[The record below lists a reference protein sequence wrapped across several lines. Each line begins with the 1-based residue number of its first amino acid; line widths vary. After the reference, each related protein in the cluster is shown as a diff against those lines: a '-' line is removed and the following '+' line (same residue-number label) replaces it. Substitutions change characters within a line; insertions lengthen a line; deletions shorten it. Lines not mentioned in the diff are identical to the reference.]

1 MIRDLLW
8 AVRWLRKNPIFTLAV
23 TLILAL
29 GIGANTAVF
38 SILDAVLLR
47 PLPYPSLDRLI
58 RIEES
63 NPKRVMNGVPAA
75 DYLYWRDR
83 TDLFDQTIPFL
94 RDFVTLTGA
103 GDPDQVISVRVGAG
117 LFSLLGAHS
126 RLGRPLTES
135 DGDFTAPN
143 AAVLSD
149 RFWRRYF
156 HADPRVVGRTMNLS
170 DEIFTIVGVMPPEF
184 EFESSNTD
192 MWLPLRMTAANN
204 GSVQVIARMKPGI
217 SVAQM
222 QGAMQ
227 IVASQL
233 IEKDP
238 RSKGGLQIKISPWR
252 ETVGRQYE
260 LTLVFVLVA
269 VSLVLLIACAD
280 VAGLLL
286 SRAVQRQ
293 KEIAIRA
300 SLGAGIWRV
309 MRQLLVESLALAIL
323 GSVAGIATARYTLQF
338 LQKQMAA
345 LPIAIP
351 HLQRVSLNGRVLLFN
366 TALCILLACIFTV
379 APVLLASKT
388 DLQLSLRSG
397 QAGGGSK
404 RSSRLFSLV
413 IASETA
419 FAFLLL
425 VGSGLMIQSL
435 IRLQQAD
442 HGFHPDHVLT
452 MRVPIGSLTR
462 PRPTGQYDSKPR
474 QMAYYHELIDR
485 LQRTP
490 GVTAVAVV
498 NNLPLSGVNTT
509 VAVRGLDGLPMLTST
524 RTISPHYFAA
534 MGIPLLEGR
543 AFNDADNA
551 DAPHVA
557 IVNEYLA
564 HQLFPDR
571 DPVGQTLP
579 PEPDSNSPGST
590 VVGLVRNSSQMSYE
604 QPAKGEIYIPY
615 QQFIFGVFMS
625 TVVARTSGDPLAVAA
640 TLSKEVWEVDP
651 NQPIVKVET
660 MNDVIAESIWRP
672 RFSAW
677 VFSVLGGLALLLT
690 SVGVY
695 GVVAYTTQLRAREV
709 GIRVALGATP
719 GDVIRVVLRG
729 AMIPLGA
736 GLLISVIAAISL
748 SRLLTGLLYE
758 IRATDPSTY
767 IGAGALLLI
776 IGLSASIR
784 PAWRAAVGDPLKA
797 LRTE

>member
-8 AVRWLRKNPIFTLAV
+8 AFRWLRKNPFFTLAV
-23 TLILAL
+23 TTILAL

-63 NPKRVMNGVPAA
+63 NPKRVMNGVPGA
-75 DYLYWRDR
+75 DYLYWRER
-83 TDLFDQTIPFL
+83 SDLFDQSIPFL

-103 GDPDQVISVRVGAG
+103 GDPDQVISVRAGAG
-117 LFSLLGAHS
+117 LFSVLGARA
-126 RLGRPLTES
+126 RLGRPLVES
-135 DGDFTAPN
+135 DGDFNAPN
-143 AAVLSD
+143 VAVLSD

-156 HADPRVVGRTMNLS
+156 HADARVVGRTMNLS
-170 DEIFTIVGVMPPEF
+170 DEIFTIVGVMPPQF
-184 EFESSNTD
+184 EFETSNTD
-192 MWLPLRMTAANN
+192 MWLPLRMTPATVGN
-204 GSVQVIARMKPGI
+204 VQVIARMKPGI

-233 IEKDP
+233 NEKDP
-238 RSKGGLQIKISPWR
+238 KNKAGLQIKVSPWR

-300 SLGAGIWRV
+300 SLGAGIWHV
-309 MRQLLVESLALAIL
+309 MRQLLAESLALAVL
-323 GSVAGIATARYTLQF
+323 GSVAGIATAHYTLRF

-366 TALCILLACIFTV
+366 TVLCILLACIFTV

-397 QAGGGSK
+397 QGGGGSQ

-474 QMAYYHELIDR
+474 QMAYYHELIER

-509 VAVRGLDGLPMLTST
+509 IAVKGPDGLPLLTST
-524 RTISPHYFAA
+524 RTISPQYFAV

-543 AFNDADNA
+543 AFTEADKA

-557 IVNEYLA
+557 IINEFLA
-564 HQLFPDR
+564 HQMFPDR
-571 DPVGQTLP
+571 DPVGQPLP
-579 PEPDSNSPGST
+579 DPDSNSPGST
-590 VVGLVRNSSQMSYE
+590 IVGVVRNSSQMSYE
-604 QPAKGEIYIPY
+604 LPAKGEVYIPY

-660 MNDVIAESIWRP
+660 MNDVVAESIWRP

-695 GVVAYTTQLRAREV
+695 GVVAYTTELRAREV

-719 GDVIRVVLRG
+719 VDVIREVLRG
-729 AMIPLGA
+729 AMIPLAA
-736 GLLISVIAAISL
+736 GLVISVIAAISL

-758 IRATDPSTY
+758 ISGTDPSTY
-767 IGAGALLLI
+767 VAAGSLLLA
-776 IGLSASIR
+776 IGLIASVR

-797 LRTE
+797 LRAD

>member
-1 MIRDLLW
+1 MARELLW
-8 AVRWLRKNPIFTLAV
+8 AFRWLRKNPFFTLAV
-23 TLILAL
+23 TAILAL

-63 NPKRVMNGVPAA
+63 NTKRVMNGVPGA

-83 TDLFDQTIPFL
+83 GDLFDQTIPFL

-103 GDPDQVISVRVGAG
+103 GDPDQVVSVRTGAG
-117 LFSLLGAHS
+117 LFSLLGAHA
-126 RLGRPLTES
+126 RLGRPLVES
-135 DGDFTAPN
+135 DGDFNAPN

-192 MWLPLRMTAANN
+192 MWLPLRMTAATG

-222 QGAMQ
+222 QSALE
-227 IVASQL
+227 IVASQV

-238 RSKGGLQIKISPWR
+238 KNKTGLQIKVSPWR

-300 SLGAGIWRV
+300 SLGAGVWRV
-309 MRQLLVESLALAIL
+309 MRQLLAESLALAVL

-338 LQKQMAA
+338 LQKQMTA

-366 TALCILLACIFTV
+366 TALCLLLACIFTV

-425 VGSGLMIQSL
+425 AGSGLMIQSL
-435 IRLQQAD
+435 IRLQHAD

-474 QMAYYHELIDR
+474 QMAYYHELIER

-509 VAVRGLDGLPMLTST
+509 IAVKGADGLPMLTST
-524 RTISPHYFAA
+524 RTISPQYFAA

-543 AFNDADNA
+543 VFTEADQA

-557 IVNEYLA
+557 IINEFLA
-564 HQLFPDR
+564 RQVFPDR
-571 DPVGQTLP
+571 DPLGQTL
-579 PEPDSNSPGST
+579 PEPDSNSQGST
-590 VVGLVRNSSQMSYE
+590 VVGVVRNSSQMSYE
-604 QPAKGEIYIPY
+604 LPAKGEVYIPY

-625 TVVARTSGDPLAVAA
+625 TVVARTSGDPLSVAA

-660 MNDVIAESIWRP
+660 MNDVVAESIWRP

-695 GVVAYTTQLRAREV
+695 GVVAYTTELRAREV

-719 GDVIRVVLRG
+719 GDVVKVVLRG
-729 AMIPLGA
+729 AMIPLAA
-736 GLLISVIAAISL
+736 GLVISIIAAILL

-758 IRATDPSTY
+758 ISGTDPSTY
-767 IGAGALLLI
+767 AGAGALLLA
-776 IGLSASIR
+776 IGLIASVR